1 MRKLR
6 KAINNE
12 PYQFHLGCDYG
23 ASLFNYSTSTPLS
36 AQSTSSAGTGSVRRS
51 RLSLK
56 KRNPFFTVNNSSS
69 TVTSQDDAVPISR
82 CVEITP
88 LKIDELPGPGPQLKA
103 SSTLPSG
110 TAAGQQSASTSAG
123 GVSVAGVKRRLFADL
138 IAPSSPAKQSRV
150 SAPSI
155 NAPAGGSRPNPAAKN
170 KVSNKEKGLY
180 LWVFLFF
187 SSV

>member
-1 MRKLR
+1 MSRRKE
-6 KAINNE
+6 INNE
-12 PYQFHLGCDYG
+12 PYHFHLGCDYG
-23 ASLFNYSTSTPLS
+23 IASMFNFSSSTPLS

-123 GVSVAGVKRRLFADL
+123 GVSVAGVKRRLFAEL

>member
-1 MRKLR
+1 MSRLR
-6 KAINNE
+6 KEINNE
-12 PYQFHLGCDYG
+12 PYHFHLGCDYG
-23 ASLFNYSTSTPLS
+23 ASDFITSTPLS

-69 TVTSQDDAVPISR
+69 TVTSQDDAVPIFR

-88 LKIDELPGPGPQLKA
+88 LKIDDVPGPGPQLKA
-103 SSTLPSG
+103 SSILPSG

-123 GVSVAGVKRRLFADL
+123 GVSDAGVKRRLFADL

-170 KVSNKEKGLY
+170 KVSNKENGLY

>member
-6 KAINNE
+6 KEINNE

-56 KRNPFFTVNNSSS
+56 RNLFFTVNNSSS
-69 TVTSQDDAVPISR
+69 TVTSQDDAVPIFR

-88 LKIDELPGPGPQLKA
+88 LKIDDVPGPGPQLKA
-103 SSTLPSG
+103 SSILPFG
-110 TAAGQQSASTSAG
+110 IAAGQQSASTSAG
-123 GVSVAGVKRRLFADL
+123 GVSVAGAKRRLFADL